1 MVPIAKHEGRHE
13 SSFSD
18 YFCNSTCC
26 KDGNNFL
33 GANPAVEC
41 TIIANPPIKNE
52 SELFELS
59 SSAPPRNDIRN
70 TPGKALPEAKEKL
83 EANCLGV
90 GIEHHGHTF
99 NNESQEDIRSM
110 QSSKRSSRATDILTK
125 SMDEEVVGD
134 EHIPIHCLV
143 KVIIS
148 GVISAILAGC
158 FSSLSLAL
166 SAMWAVPGHQNSTF
180 WAGFLNRCIWAFS
193 PAFLGSFF
201 PGLCNPDLMLDW
213 RNHLFFLAVSLTP
226 FAIADVAFP
235 YVVGS
240 DTDFEIFFST
250 CFWPTTTCLFFLPSM
265 IAGIRRA
272 NGDPKWLELRS
283 QYCYIRTRGRAF
295 FLDLLRLVACF
306 AAAVLPVNYLALD
319 FAIVLPNL
327 HPTAAA
333 VVRPTISLIIKVS
346 CFEIFKFCA
355 SGLGNSMMLYGIF
368 PLALNIGLHGAM
380 SAVLCQ
386 DWLSVWVWILCDV
399 LTCVWRTQ
407 RVRVRHMECL
417 TPCLHFLPWLNEDNE
432 QIRRRGFES
441 IILGWGLTGAL
452 AGVLLVYP
460 FTGLLPDMLHDLL
473 FPQGTTSLMYLAVV
487 SIADV
492 LLDMV
497 AVVLLSYTCRYDFGK
512 IMGYQPFS
520 ETLRYA
526 YLSSLTVVWA
536 PCALGCFGWVAQHM
550 CVAAFEQ
557 HC

>member
-1 MVPIAKHEGRHE
+1 MVPIAKDGQARHE
-13 SSFSD
+13 SSFSN
-18 YFCNSTCC
+18 YFCQSTCC
-26 KDGNNFL
+26 QDGNNFM
-33 GANPAVEC
+33 GATRAVEC
-41 TIIANPPIKNE
+41 TIVANPGIKSE
-52 SELFELS
+52 SELFELGS
-59 SSAPPRNDIRN
+59 FSIDDLRN
-70 TPGKALPEAKEKL
+70 TPERAPEAKEKL
-83 EANCLGV
+83 EANWLGV
-90 GIEHHGHTF
+90 GVEHHGHTF
-99 NNESQEDIRSM
+99 NSESNKDIRDM
-110 QSSKRSSRATDILTK
+110 QSSKQSSRAAELLSE
-125 SMDEEVVGD
+125 SMDIED

-148 GVISAILAGC
+148 GLISAILAGC

-166 SAMWAVPGHQNSTF
+166 SAIWAVPGHQDSSF
-180 WAGFLNRCIWAFS
+180 WGGFMNRCIWAFS

-201 PGLCNPDLMLDW
+201 PGLCNPELMLDW
-213 RNHLFFLAVSLTP
+213 RNHLFFLSVSLTP
-226 FAIADVAFP
+226 FVIADVAFP

-240 DTDFEIFFST
+240 DTNFEIFFST

-265 IAGIRRA
+265 IAGIRRV

-283 QYCYIRTRGRAF
+283 QCCYIWTRGRAF
-295 FLDLLRLVACF
+295 FFDLLRLVACF
-306 AAAVLPVNYLALD
+306 AAAVWPVNYLAID

-327 HPTAAA
+327 HPNAAA
-333 VVRPTISLIIKVS
+333 VVRPTISLIIKVG

-355 SGLGNSMMLYGIF
+355 SGLGKSMMLYGIF

-386 DWLSVWVWILCDV
+386 DWLSVWVWIFCDG
-399 LTCVWRTQ
+399 LTCIWRTQ
-407 RVRVRHMECL
+407 RVRFRHMECL
-417 TPCLHFLPWLNEDNE
+417 TPCLHLLPWLNEDNE

-452 AGVLLVYP
+452 AGVLMVYP
-460 FTGLLPDMLHDLL
+460 FTGLLPDMLHGLL

-497 AVVLLSYTCRYDFGK
+497 ALVLLSYTCRYDFGK
-512 IMGYQPFS
+512 ILGYQPFS

-550 CVAAFEQ
+550 CVAVFEKD
-557 HC
+557 C